1 MWNWKIHLF
10 KQTENL
16 EPGEV
21 QKHSLVSSGM
31 HNTARSS
38 SFRYI
43 GSQAPQTLMT
53 TDYCHDILSGTSM
66 TPFRHRH
73 DIVPAPSCL
82 HDDHYTSCSPLP
94 LHNTLHAYS
103 TDYQTLLLH
112 SVDYTYRSMTQL
124 RATKDPSLNFLT
136 VL

>member
-1 MWNWKIHLF
+1 
-10 KQTENL
+10 
-16 EPGEV
+16 
-21 QKHSLVSSGM
+21 HSLFSSGM

-66 TPFRHRH
+66 TF
-73 DIVPAPSCL
+73 
-82 HDDHYTSCSPLP
+82 DDRYTSCSPLP

-112 SVDYTYRSMTQL
+112 SVDYTYHSMIQL
-124 RATKDPSLNFLT
+124 RVRKDPFLDFLT
-136 VL
+136 VS